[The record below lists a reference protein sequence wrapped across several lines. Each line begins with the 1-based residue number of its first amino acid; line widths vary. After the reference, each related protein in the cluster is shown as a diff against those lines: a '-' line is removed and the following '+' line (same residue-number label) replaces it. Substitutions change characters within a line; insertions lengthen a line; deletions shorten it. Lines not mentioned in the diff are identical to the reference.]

1 MSFRFAP
8 GRGNEDPWFR
18 VGSVDVTTSVLVAA
32 LAGVSM
38 VVIAFV
44 RGLFDVLALTPD
56 LVLGGRLWQVVTWP
70 LANPVSLWTVLA
82 IFFFW
87 YFGSDL
93 ESTVGRRRFTWMI
106 AGFVLAM
113 SVVAILVGLAL
124 PGDGQA
130 LFGLNTLQLVVLLT
144 WVAEYPTRRFL
155 FNIPAWVFGAV
166 IVGLQVLGYIAVRD
180 TLGLLTLVLSLFV
193 CALIARAAGLLT
205 ELSWL
210 PNVHVPHRAHGQPG
224 QHGQPRQKR
233 RRRHDRPTVVAGPW
247 EDQHRS
253 SSPVARDR
261 ARLDE
266 LLDKISEKGMDG
278 LSEKE
283 KKELLVLRD
292 RLSGG

>member
-18 VGSVDVTTSVLVAA
+18 VGTVDVTTSVLVAA
-32 LAGVSM
+32 LSAVSM
-38 VVIAFV
+38 VVIAFAP
-44 RGLFDVLALTPD
+44 GLFDVLALDPD
-56 LVLGGRLWQVVTWP
+56 LALRGRVWPVVTWP

-106 AGFVLAM
+106 LGFTVAM
-113 SVVAILVGLAL
+113 AMVAIVVGLAL
-124 PGDGQA
+124 PGTGQY
-130 LFGLNTLQLVVLLT
+130 LFGLNTLQLMVLLT

-166 IVGLQVLGYIAVRD
+166 IVGLQVLGYIAARD
-180 TLGLLTLVLSLFV
+180 VLGLLTLLISLFV

-210 PNVHVPHRAHGQPG
+210 PNVHVPHRQHGNRAQ
-224 QHGQPRQKR
+224 GQPRQPR
-233 RRRHDRPTVVAGPW
+233 RRKGRGSSTVVAGPW
-247 EDQHRS
+247 DDQHRS
-253 SSPVARDR
+253 SSPAARDR

-283 KKELLVLRD
+283 KQELLALRD